1 MRRLLVLSLLVL
13 LVVVP
18 LIPAAYVEH
27 TDSTIKAEPP
37 TGINTRVYGKDY
49 SEEVFGEVSLALYT
63 SIIQKFTENGSRYIM
78 DYSMADQGANMYARR
93 YIIQQFELLSK
104 GKIETEVIGN
114 LYNVVGKLPGY
125 LPGVNPAFA
134 ITAHYDSAYES
145 PGANC
150 DGSGIAVVL
159 ELVRVMSMFEWPL
172 DIYFIAFN
180 GLLTVSGMEGSPQ
193 VVNEFR
199 NNGIDLFMLYNVDT
213 LLVADI
219 GAPLDEKI
227 QFGYASGDYHFGRYW
242 ADLARQMSNN
252 IGSNQIAQVPS
263 NSFYLWE
270 SSDHYPFYRSGF
282 PVMCAFESGLGYDD
296 QYQGRFDRWNNN
308 QYRYLLG
315 RETAS
320 AIGASIAYTMSR
332 GYGEYIVVESDF
344 ELRSEE
350 WEQVY
355 ITVTTPT
362 IVNVSARW
370 FGGASSFYLLNPSGT
385 LIAAHECNFTSAWE
399 PSSVL
404 STPVTEDGLYTLI
417 VNNNHSEVVGYEV
430 TITHDADIDDNGVL
444 DSQEYWIDPA
454 LLESDQD
461 ADGLS
466 DAWELFLGTNPLAI
480 DSDNDAMPDKY
491 EVDNGFDPRNPSDG
505 GEDAD
510 SDELSNAQEYTG
522 GLNPFSA
529 DSDNDL
535 IPDLWELENGLNPL
549 VNDADLDFDE
559 DGISNLEE
567 YLNDTDPQVPEPL
580 EIKTE
585 MVITPVLLIAVI
597 GAFVYIRR
605 RGEPWN

>member
-1 MRRLLVLSLLVL
+1 
-13 LVVVP
+13 
-18 LIPAAYVEH
+18 
-27 TDSTIKAEPP
+27 
-37 TGINTRVYGKDY
+37 
-49 SEEVFGEVSLALYT
+49 
-63 SIIQKFTENGSRYIM
+63 
-78 DYSMADQGANMYARR
+78 
-93 YIIQQFELLSK
+93 
-104 GKIETEVIGN
+104 
-114 LYNVVGKLPGY
+114 
-125 LPGVNPAFA
+125 
-134 ITAHYDSAYES
+134 
-145 PGANC
+145 
-150 DGSGIAVVL
+150 
-159 ELVRVMSMFEWPL
+159 
-172 DIYFIAFN
+172 
-180 GLLTVSGMEGSPQ
+180 
-193 VVNEFR
+193 
-199 NNGIDLFMLYNVDT
+199 
-213 LLVADI
+213 
-219 GAPLDEKI
+219 
-227 QFGYASGDYHFGRYW
+227 
-242 ADLARQMSNN
+242 
-252 IGSNQIAQVPS
+252 
-263 NSFYLWE
+263 
-270 SSDHYPFYRSGF
+270 
-282 PVMCAFESGLGYDD
+282 
-296 QYQGRFDRWNNN
+296 
-308 QYRYLLG
+308 
-315 RETAS
+315 
-320 AIGASIAYTMSR
+320 
-332 GYGEYIVVESDF
+332 
-344 ELRSEE
+344 
-350 WEQVY
+350 
-355 ITVTTPT
+355 VTTPT